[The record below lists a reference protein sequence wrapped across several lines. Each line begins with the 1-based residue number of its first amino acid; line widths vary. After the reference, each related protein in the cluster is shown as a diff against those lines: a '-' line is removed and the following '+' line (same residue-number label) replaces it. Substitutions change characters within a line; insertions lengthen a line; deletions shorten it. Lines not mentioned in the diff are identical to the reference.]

1 MENFFQAWLEYHRT
15 HRVISLIL
23 GVLVLLGLWLGG
35 MGSKLQEF
43 GFSSKTFQS
52 DDGRIEVTLPAR
64 WKSELTSK
72 GWKFTPYQ
80 DASETYFTN
89 VTLEFV
95 GESDLKAH
103 AKYLKAET
111 EVSVAGYPTR
121 RFDYYAPRNYST
133 RKTDLEGVA
142 MLVKCDPPLLILFL
156 GKAKQVD
163 GFQPDFEAL
172 VASLKLHL

>member
-1 MENFFQAWLEYHRT
+1 MENFFQHWLEYHRAR
-15 HRVISLIL
+15 RVISLVV

-35 MGSKLQEF
+35 MGNKLKEF

-80 DASETYFTN
+80 DATETYFTN
-89 VTLEFV
+89 VVLEFI
-95 GESDLKAH
+95 GPKDLEAH
-103 AKYLKAET
+103 SKYLKAEE
-111 EVSVAGYPTR
+111 EVSVAGYPAR
-121 RFDYYAPRNYST
+121 RWDYYAPRNYSD

-156 GKAKQVD
+156 GKAKQTER
-163 GFQPDFEAL
+163 FQSDFESL
-172 VASLKLHL
+172 LSSLKLHL